1 MIMEMKT
8 KIIVRYIHLSQK
20 KIMKT
25 AKPLKIPGFGK
36 DEVLIRVL
44 IYTVMTMKN
53 DTATSEN
60 TFAMTFE
67 FIHRLSYDSEI
78 SLLRTIMF
86 LPSKKILLNLFSNF
100 IHN

>member
-1 MIMEMKT
+1 
-8 KIIVRYIHLSQK
+8 
-20 KIMKT
+20 MKT

-44 IYTVMTMKN
+44 IYTAMRMQGDRTI
-53 DTATSEN
+53 SEN

-67 FIHRLSYDSEI
+67 LIYRLSYDSEI

-86 LPSKKILLNLFSNF
+86 LPQKKVLVKLFSNF

>member
-1 MIMEMKT
+1 
-8 KIIVRYIHLSQK
+8 
-20 KIMKT
+20 MKT

-44 IYTVMTMKN
+44 IYTVMRMQG
-53 DTATSEN
+53 DTTTSQN

-67 FIHRLSYDSEI
+67 LICRLSYDSEI

-86 LPSKKILLNLFSNF
+86 LPHKKILVKLFSNL

>member
-8 KIIVRYIHLSQK
+8 KIIVRYIYLSQK
-20 KIMKT
+20 KIMIT

>member
-1 MIMEMKT
+1 MSLIIMEMKT
-8 KIIVRYIHLSQK
+8 KIIMRYIHLSSK

-44 IYTVMTMKN
+44 IYTVMRMQG
-53 DTATSEN
+53 DTTTSEN

-67 FIHRLSYDSEI
+67 LIYRLSYDSEI
-78 SLLRTIMF
+78 SF
-86 LPSKKILLNLFSNF
+86 LGL
-100 IHN
+100 

>member
-1 MIMEMKT
+1 
-8 KIIVRYIHLSQK
+8 
-20 KIMKT
+20 MKT

-44 IYTVMTMKN
+44 IYTVMRMQS
-53 DTATSEN
+53 DTATLEN

-86 LPSKKILLNLFSNF
+86 LPYKKKNTGKPF
-100 IHN
+100 